1 MTTSHLLPQVSS
13 LSERCQ
19 RVASPRLAVALLGL
33 CWLSAANAVGDV
45 EFNDPLISSG
55 LLLYSPILT
64 GMATTAPFIWT
75 TAAIEGRDE
84 KVIMQAREDAAL
96 YVASDGRE
104 LGAYLAAA
112 LFLLREQGATG
123 DDRMLTRWI
132 LMQASR

>member
-1 MTTSHLLPQVSS
+1 VTTSHLLPQVSS

-64 GMATTAPFIWT
+64 SMATTAPFIWT

-84 KVIMQAREDAAL
+84 KVIMQARDDAAL

-123 DDRMLTRWI
+123 DDRMLARWI

>member
-1 MTTSHLLPQVSS
+1 
-13 LSERCQ
+13 
-19 RVASPRLAVALLGL
+19 
-33 CWLSAANAVGDV
+33 
-45 EFNDPLISSG
+45 
-55 LLLYSPILT
+55 
-64 GMATTAPFIWT
+64 MATTAPFIWT

-123 DDRMLTRWI
+123 DDRMLARWI